1 MELRIN
7 MKEFTACLCVPAC
20 IDLCAAARQTCPS
33 KPTRR
38 QRNETLYRLA
48 TGYISRLRRRGN
60 PASAEP
66 GG

>member
-1 MELRIN
+1 
-7 MKEFTACLCVPAC
+7 MKEFTTCMSVPGC
-20 IDLCAAARQTCPS
+20 IDFHAAAGSQTCLS
-33 KPTRR
+33 EQTGR
-38 QRNETLYRLA
+38 QRNETLYSLA